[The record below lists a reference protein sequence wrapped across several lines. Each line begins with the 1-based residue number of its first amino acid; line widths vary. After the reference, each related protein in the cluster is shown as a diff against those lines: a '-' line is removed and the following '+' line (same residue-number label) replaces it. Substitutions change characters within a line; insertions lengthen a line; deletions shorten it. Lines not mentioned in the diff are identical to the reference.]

1 MAQMTSINFHQT
13 FKPEKQYIAGILELA
28 EDSSF
33 KTVKEISSLTGIPT
47 GASSGKVEPHIFYAN
62 YMGLIHYEKQEGAY
76 SLHRTSLG
84 ECVYSEDP
92 GLQEDLTILLCHCMM
107 QRVING
113 ASVWSYIFNKYYKR
127 IKKDV
132 ERLDAVSVRESETI
146 PYLINEVG
154 IKKEILLKELNVPFE
169 GKVTQKNIAPF
180 YGAYDTFFSSM
191 ELLDN
196 DGDIIRLKAL
206 SYNKEFIYLYAFIL
220 FQYWYEKYPKQDEIT
235 SNQLAEL
242 CFGKVFGW
250 DMQSEYEVLE
260 HLADH
265 EIIRMNRQLMPYT
278 ILQLVTAEELESK
291 LYSELC

>member
-33 KTVKEISSLTGIPT
+33 KTVKEISALTGIPT

-92 GLQEDLTILLCHCMM
+92 GLQENLTILLCHCMM

-113 ASVWSYIFNKYYKR
+113 APVWSYIFKNILPRY
-127 IKKDV
+127 
-132 ERLDAVSVRESETI
+132 RE
-146 PYLINEVG
+146 G

-169 GKVTQKNIAPF
+169 GKVTPKNIAPF
-180 YGAYDTFFSSM
+180 FGAYDTFFSSM

-196 DGDIIRLKAL
+196 DGDIIRLNAL

-220 FQYWYEKYPKQDEIT
+220 FQYWHEKYPKQDEIT
-235 SNQLAEL
+235 SNQLADL

-260 HLADH
+260 YLADH

-278 ILQLVTAEELESK
+278 ILQLVTAEELESR